1 LNIFLKR
8 APLLATTCL
17 LASCATTTIQSTGS
31 PLQHPL
37 CDAEGPDTSITV
49 LWSPKWR
56 PDQKEPPLRETA
68 ALRGIE
74 QYFKAQACIKTLVIR
89 RVALPAQ
96 HERLTDAQ
104 ILAMAHEAG
113 DAPNRVILLVVRELG
128 PRLLLGL
135 PSLIEG
141 GTEVVLE
148 VRVTAQDSTTS
159 LANFRTHWQKGGPFY
174 IKGVKTLGADM
185 ETTLGVAF
193 SNPQKTQ

>member
-1 LNIFLKR
+1 LNTFLQRSIFL
-8 APLLATTCL
+8 AAAGLLAG
-17 LASCATTTIQSTGS
+17 CATTTIQSTGS

-37 CDAEGPDTSITV
+37 CNAESPGTSITV

-56 PDQKEPPLRETA
+56 PDQKEPPLREAA

-74 QYFKAQACIKTLVIR
+74 QYFKAQSCIKTLAIR

-113 DAPNRVILLVVRELG
+113 EAPNRVILLVVRELG
-128 PRLLLGL
+128 PRLMIGL

-141 GTEVVLE
+141 GTEVILE
-148 VRVTAQDSTTS
+148 IRVTAQDSTTS

-174 IKGVKTLGADM
+174 IKGVKTLDADM
-185 ETTLGVAF
+185 KTALGMVF
-193 SNPQKTQ
+193 SNPHETQ

>member
-1 LNIFLKR
+1 
-8 APLLATTCL
+8 
-17 LASCATTTIQSTGS
+17 
-31 PLQHPL
+31 
-37 CDAEGPDTSITV
+37 
-49 LWSPKWR
+49 
-56 PDQKEPPLRETA
+56 
-68 ALRGIE
+68 
-74 QYFKAQACIKTLVIR
+74 
-89 RVALPAQ
+89 
-96 HERLTDAQ
+96 
-104 ILAMAHEAG
+104 MAHEAG